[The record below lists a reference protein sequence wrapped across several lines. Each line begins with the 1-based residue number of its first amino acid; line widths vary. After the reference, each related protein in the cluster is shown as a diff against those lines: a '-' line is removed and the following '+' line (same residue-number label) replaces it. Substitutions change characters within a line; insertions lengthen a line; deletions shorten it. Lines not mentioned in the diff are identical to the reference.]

1 MLEIDFKIVENAW
14 KDCAKDYLPEVE
26 NACEYLRSHSV
37 PHIIWAIKL
46 HDFSKNDGNDQ
57 TKPDKD
63 TIFLFYKLQLLSS
76 KIKALDW
83 VFASSPFSR
92 LDFL

>member
-1 MLEIDFKIVENAW
+1 MFPIL
-14 KDCAKDYLPEVE
+14 YGP
-26 NACEYLRSHSV
+26 Y
-37 PHIIWAIKL
+37 IWPIKL